1 MKKSKYLVE
10 YKIGDKYY
18 NYILKSSS
26 KEEALIKFEKLWIKE
41 FGMVYP
47 YKHYEIISIIQIINK
62 LKNY

>member
-18 NYILKSSS
+18 NYIIKSTSQD
-26 KEEALIKFEKLWIKE
+26 EALSKFEKLWIKE
-41 FGMVYP
+41 FGHFYP
-47 YKHYEIISIIQIINK
+47 YQHYQIVSIIPIINK